1 MAKNKKINLVYS
13 GIFDGMTINQAEEFF
28 TKAKG
33 HYEEQ
38 LNKFDRLYSLYKAP
52 DTKGQFDKNIIFEL
66 IESEVD
72 NNIYYPKVRS
82 NNGRVEPAIE
92 LESILKNELYT
103 HKYREYND
111 LQERNTYIF
120 GGSITLVYWNPLSRN
135 SYSGGKLEF
144 KAIDPRNFIPQHGV
158 NNIDDMDYCFIVES
172 CTKMSLANLY
182 NLSADDL
189 SFCKSDT
196 EWNIDP
202 DLLTVKTM
210 YYKDKYNHICRF
222 TWSGSLVLENDDNI
236 YADKQFF
243 CTKCGE
249 IKLAD
254 EDECIKC
261 KNTEFELKPMERRK
275 IITRI
280 MTDIGNSETGESIE
294 MPMETELNVTPYV
307 PNRFPIVIRKNISSP
322 DLFGISD
329 AEMIEK
335 SQNLNNSVLNKIAE
349 RILKA
354 GSIIALPKTLKN
366 RLKVDNSEL
375 KLLYYDTPAEANGII
390 VKTLQPQLGNETY
403 LMDSAYATARQTLGI
418 TNTFQGRED
427 NSAISSKAKQL
438 QVQQTAGRLESKKEM
453 KKASLISLYELMFQF
468 ILAYSYE
475 YRGYYTTVKGED
487 EFKIYDNRLFL
498 VNRDGNYFYDDEY
511 SFDIDLSASFE
522 QDRQTMWQE
531 TRNNFASGAY
541 GDPTQLETI
550 KMYWENMYK
559 LSYPGAKDNLKYI
572 EDRLQNEIDRM
583 EIDNLYKNREL
594 QMKQSELNSSN
605 IAKDRDSQTQANLAS
620 AKMLEA
626 LKTKKKNS

>member
-13 GIFDGMTINQAEEFF
+13 GIFEGMTINQAEEFF

-38 LNKFDRLYSLYKAP
+38 LAKFDRLYNLYKAP
-52 DTKGQFDKNIIFEL
+52 DTKGPFDKNIIFEL
-66 IESEVD
+66 IESEID

-92 LESILKNELYT
+92 LESILKNELYN

-120 GGSITLVYWNPLSRN
+120 GGAITLVYWNPLSRN
-135 SYSGGKLEF
+135 SASGGKLEF

-158 NNIDDMDYCFIVES
+158 NKIEDMDYCFIVES

-182 NLSADDL
+182 NLTVDDL
-189 SFCKSDT
+189 EFCKADT

-280 MTDIGNSETGESIE
+280 MSEVTNAATGESIE
-294 MPMETELNVTPYV
+294 MPRETELVVTPYV
-307 PNRFPIVIRKNISSP
+307 PNRFPIVIRKNISSS

-335 SQNLNNSVLNKIAE
+335 SQTLNNSVLNKIAE

-427 NSAISSKAKQL
+427 NTAISSKAKQL
-438 QVQQTAGRLESKKEM
+438 QVQQTAGRLESKREM

-487 EFKIYDNRLFL
+487 EFKVYDNRLFL
-498 VNRDGNYFYDDEY
+498 VNREGNYFYDDEY
-511 SFDIDLSASFE
+511 TFDIDLSASFE

-559 LSYPGAKDNLKYI
+559 LNYPGAKENLKYI
-572 EDRLQNEIDRM
+572 EDRLQNELDRM

-594 QMKQSELNSSN
+594 QMKQSEINSSN
-605 IAKDRDSQTQANLAS
+605 IAKDRESQTQANLAN

-626 LKTKKKNS
+626 LKNKKKNS